1 MPLIN
6 LNSDSMSSNMLNIE
20 IPLSDHVYPSYMKK
34 NNLVVISCRD
44 FFGINL
50 SSRNLDVGDVL
61 DRQTVTDSN
70 AA

>member
-1 MPLIN
+1 
-6 LNSDSMSSNMLNIE
+6 MLNIE
-20 IPLSDHVYPSYMKK
+20 IPLADHVYPSYMKK

-50 SSRNLDVGDVL
+50 SSQNLDVGDVL